1 MDILF
6 SRKQMDIVFL
16 EEASGYRFLGDTNGY
31 RFFGGSQWISFFG
44 GNEWIHF
51 FWRKLMDTF
60 FLEESNGDGAAARKV
75 YTYVCDQS
83 LYIRLRS
90 STKHKQ
96 HNQYKHDAL
105 RCLLS
110 TAAFGGQK
118 SVYIRLRSKF
128 IHTFTINKISKKS
141 NLGQI

>member
-1 MDILF
+1 MD
-6 SRKQMDIVFL
+6 MVFFG
-16 EEASGYRFLGDTNGY
+16 ETNGYFIFAENNGY
-31 RFFGGSQWISFFG
+31 RFFG
-44 GNEWIHF
+44 
-51 FWRKLMDTF
+51 
-60 FLEESNGDGAAARKV
+60 ESNGDGAAARKV

-141 NLGQI
+141 NLWQI